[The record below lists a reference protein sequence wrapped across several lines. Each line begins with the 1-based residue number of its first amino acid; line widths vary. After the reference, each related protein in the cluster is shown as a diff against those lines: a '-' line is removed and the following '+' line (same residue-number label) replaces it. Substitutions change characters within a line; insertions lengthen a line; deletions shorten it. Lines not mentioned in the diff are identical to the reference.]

1 MLTLKRDMAVR
12 VSEFTFVLFLIY
24 LFASWFLL
32 APPGEIGEAYAGQ
45 LEFDGVPVD
54 ITTAANEDLVLAPG
68 SGGNSQV
75 GTGTGTNTHATTNND
90 LHVTG
95 VLEVDGAS
103 YFDSTVNLGD
113 TTSDTITVSGYFG
126 SSLIPSLDSTYDL
139 GSASLAWR
147 CLYADIISGVNTS
160 LALNPPSGY
169 SLTGSVTKSA
179 SAGNEVA
186 YDYAAIIDKAAGNYT
201 GIKLN
206 LTQTSASGPATAN
219 FLFDLQL
226 GGVSMFNVDAAGNV
240 IAVGTITGSGAA
252 INGTTSH
259 TFTVNSNNDNAL
271 TTLRLGGS
279 GGSNGQLTTASGNL
293 VIDSNGGTVD
303 INDGTLDLSTQ
314 TVDVALNDAVDSL
327 NIDADTLSVDALN
340 NRVGIGTSAP
350 GNQLHVS
357 DPTGAIEVAKFEGIN
372 STAIRID
379 APVGANTSTTRNYVG
394 GTLSSEA
401 GYSPV
406 VPGSGYYISMSGT
419 RRLTLDSNGYL
430 GLGDTTPVANL
441 VVGSDA
447 GAAVAGA
454 GDAYIQNDLEVD
466 GTLYAAS
473 AAIAGTSSDTF
484 TIDTDNSSAT
494 PTLTFGNGG
503 NPFITTPA
511 GNLNLQPASAV
522 IVRDATAPAPA
533 KATAAGSLFVENIF
547 ENTGIAYHY
556 DDITLYDKKS
566 FAVISS
572 LSGAPDYAHSIYMSQ
587 SDNIMQFKEWD
598 TFKFTNTSA
607 NVDLITL
614 TPTAGMTLLNEDVVD
629 NAVSDILKIEHSTT
643 NVPAAG
649 IGTGL
654 AYYVEDAG
662 NLQKHGSIDT
672 VLTAVTQG
680 SENADMI
687 FKISQA
693 GVLSELMRLNSASDR
708 VDISGDLNVTGT
720 ISGALSSSG
729 TASDTWEVNTDGNS
743 VTINSAGQT
752 SDHSYTFPD
761 VSGKVLTTNMSDAIV
776 AVTLNNAVNA
786 LNFDADTLTIDASN
800 NRVGIN
806 TGNPGAQ
813 LEVVGA
819 LKVVTG
825 SENMFCAAAAGPY
838 FYIQAK
844 DVAGTDYT
852 RVGGWSST
860 ATATNLVLQPAGGN
874 IGIGGTF
881 DGNPTTLAPSYMV
894 SLDGQ
899 AGRTIGMERH
909 QAAGQAGN
917 DLTVQSGGAYA
928 TGSDLDGGNLVL
940 KAGTAT
946 GSGASAIMF
955 QAAKAGAAGAA
966 DNDPATKAIIA
977 GTSMTFS
984 PHGAAAG
991 NTLELRFNELAA
1003 GGVNYVGFK
1012 APDAIG
1018 SDLIWTL
1025 PGVDGSS
1032 GHVLKTDGLGTLSFG
1047 AVGGSTAITGTT
1059 NDTFEVNTDGNS
1071 VTVSSAGQTGDR
1083 VFTFPDATGQVL
1095 TNNMPADVAVALGGG
1110 VDALNFD
1117 SNTLSID
1124 ANNNRVGI
1132 GNAAPEAAL
1141 DVSGQGYFN
1150 SNIIARSGVLVFPAM
1165 TGFIGGY
1172 DSAGDRAFFFSGVTN
1187 GTGGVISR
1195 KPAIFDYGT
1204 FGFTRD
1210 GGLNYDL
1217 FISSAGYVGM
1227 GDATPAA
1234 NLVVGDDTGAVV
1246 SGAGSAYIQNDLE
1259 VDGTLYA
1266 AASGLTG
1273 TTSRTFT
1280 VNSDNTTGEV
1290 AEVIFGGA
1298 GAGSGKISTTVGNL
1312 NIDSAGGTVDIND
1325 GIIDLSTQ
1333 T

>member
-1 MLTLKRDMAVR
+1 MFTLKKNTAVR
-12 VSEFTFVLFLIY
+12 VAESAFVLFPIFL
-24 LFASWFLL
+24 LGSWFLL
-32 APPGEIGEAYAGQ
+32 APPWSGGTAHAGQ

-54 ITTAANEDLVLAPG
+54 ITTAANEDLVIAPG

-90 LHVTG
+90 LHITG
-95 VLEVDGAS
+95 VLEVDEAS
-103 YFDSTVNLGD
+103 YFDSAVNLGD
-113 TTSDTITVSGYFG
+113 TTSDTVTVTGYFG
-126 SSLIPSLDSTYDL
+126 SSLMPSLDSTYDL

-147 CLYADIISGVNTS
+147 YLYADIISGVNAN
-160 LALNPPSGY
+160 LALDPPSGY

-240 IAVGTITGSGAA
+240 TAVGTITGSGAA

-303 INDGTLDLSTQ
+303 FNDGTLDLSTQ

-340 NRVGIGTSAP
+340 NRVGIGTAAP
-350 GNQLHVS
+350 GNQLHVLDS
-357 DPTGAIEVAKFEGIN
+357 TGAIEIAKFEGIN
-372 STAIRID
+372 SASIRID
-379 APVGANTSTTRNYVG
+379 APVGANRSTTRNYIAD
-394 GTLSSEA
+394 TLEAEA
-401 GYSPV
+401 GYTPIG
-406 VPGSGYYISMSGT
+406 PGSGYFISVGGA
-419 RRLTLDSNGYL
+419 RYLTLDGSGYL

-447 GAAVAGA
+447 GASVAGA

-473 AAIAGTSSDTF
+473 ASIAGTDSDTF
-484 TIDTDNSSAT
+484 TIDTDNTSAT

-522 IVRDATAPAPA
+522 VVRDGTAPAPA

-556 DDITLYDKKS
+556 DDITMYDKKS

-614 TPTAGMTLLNEDVVD
+614 TPTAGMALLNEDVVD
-629 NAVSDILKIEHSTT
+629 NAVSDILKIQHSTT
-643 NVPAAG
+643 NAPQAG

-672 VLTAVTQG
+672 VLTTVTQG
-680 SENADMI
+680 SENADMVFSI
-687 FKISQA
+687 TES
-693 GVLSELMRLNSASDR
+693 GVLAELMRLNAASDR

-720 ISGALSSSG
+720 ISGALSAAG
-729 TASDTWEVNTDGNS
+729 TTSDTWEVNTDGNS

-776 AVTLNNAVNA
+776 AVTLNDAVNA
-786 LNFDADTLTIDASN
+786 LNFDTDTLTIDAFN

-813 LEVVGA
+813 LEVVGT

-825 SENMFCAAAAGPY
+825 SENTFYAAAVGPY
-838 FYIQAK
+838 LYIQAK

-852 RVGGWSST
+852 RVGGWSS
-860 ATATNLVLQPAGGN
+860 AAAATNLVLQPAGGN

-881 DGNPTTLAPSYMV
+881 DGNPTTLAPSYMI

-899 AGRTIGMERH
+899 AGRTVGMER
-909 QAAGQAGN
+909 
-917 DLTVQSGGAYA
+917 
-928 TGSDLDGGNLVL
+928 
-940 KAGTAT
+940 
-946 GSGASAIMF
+946 
-955 QAAKAGAAGAA
+955 
-966 DNDPATKAIIA
+966 
-977 GTSMTFS
+977 
-984 PHGAAAG
+984 
-991 NTLELRFNELAA
+991 
-1003 GGVNYVGFK
+1003 
-1012 APDAIG
+1012 
-1018 SDLIWTL
+1018 
-1025 PGVDGSS
+1025 
-1032 GHVLKTDGLGTLSFG
+1032 
-1047 AVGGSTAITGTT
+1047 
-1059 NDTFEVNTDGNS
+1059 
-1071 VTVSSAGQTGDR
+1071 
-1083 VFTFPDATGQVL
+1083 
-1095 TNNMPADVAVALGGG
+1095 
-1110 VDALNFD
+1110 
-1117 SNTLSID
+1117 
-1124 ANNNRVGI
+1124 
-1132 GNAAPEAAL
+1132 
-1141 DVSGQGYFN
+1141 
-1150 SNIIARSGVLVFPAM
+1150 
-1165 TGFIGGY
+1165 
-1172 DSAGDRAFFFSGVTN
+1172 
-1187 GTGGVISR
+1187 
-1195 KPAIFDYGT
+1195 
-1204 FGFTRD
+1204 
-1210 GGLNYDL
+1210 
-1217 FISSAGYVGM
+1217 
-1227 GDATPAA
+1227 
-1234 NLVVGDDTGAVV
+1234 
-1246 SGAGSAYIQNDLE
+1246 
-1259 VDGTLYA
+1259 
-1266 AASGLTG
+1266 
-1273 TTSRTFT
+1273 
-1280 VNSDNTTGEV
+1280 
-1290 AEVIFGGA
+1290 
-1298 GAGSGKISTTVGNL
+1298 
-1312 NIDSAGGTVDIND
+1312 
-1325 GIIDLSTQ
+1325 
-1333 T
+1333 

>member
-1 MLTLKRDMAVR
+1 MLTLKKNISARAPENVFAV
-12 VSEFTFVLFLIY
+12 LLIY
-24 LFASWFLL
+24 FFASWFML
-32 APPGEIGEAYAGQ
+32 APPGAAGEARAGQ

-54 ITTAANEDLVLAPG
+54 ITTAANEDLVIAPG
-68 SGGNSQV
+68 SGGNSQI
-75 GTGTGTNTHATTNND
+75 GTATGTNTHATTNND

-95 VLEVDGAS
+95 VLEVDGVS
-103 YFDSTVNLGD
+103 YFDSAMYLGD
-113 TTSDTITVSGYFG
+113 TVSDTVTVTGYFG
-126 SSLIPSLDSTYDL
+126 SSLIPSADSTYDL

-147 CLYADIISGVNTS
+147 YLYADIISGYNAN
-160 LALNPPSGY
+160 LALNPATGY
-169 SLTGSVTKSA
+169 SLTGAVTKNA
-179 SAGNEVA
+179 STGNEVA
-186 YDYAAIIDKAAGNYT
+186 YDYAATINKAAGNYT

-206 LTQTSASGPATAN
+206 LTQTAAGGPATAN

-226 GGVSMFNVDAAGNV
+226 GGVSMFNVDSAGNV
-240 IAVGTITGSGAA
+240 TAVGTITGSGAA

-279 GGSNGQLTTASGNL
+279 GGSNGQVTTASGNL

-303 INDGTLDLSTQ
+303 INDGILDLSTQ
-314 TVDVALNDAVDSL
+314 TVDVTLNDAVDSL
-327 NIDADTLSVDALN
+327 NFDSDTLSIDAQN
-340 NRVGIGTSAP
+340 NRVGIGASAP
-350 GNQLHVS
+350 ENELHVY
-357 DPTGAIEVAKFEGIN
+357 DPTGTIEVAKFEGLN
-372 STAIRID
+372 SGAIRID
-379 APVGANTSTTRNYVG
+379 ASVVADTSTTRNYVA

-406 VPGSGYYISMSGT
+406 IPGAGYFISMSGT
-419 RRLTLDSNGYL
+419 RRLTLDANGYL

-484 TIDTDNSSAT
+484 TIDTDNTSAT

-522 IVRDATAPAPA
+522 IVRDATAPVPA
-533 KATAAGSLFVENIF
+533 KATAAGTMFVENAF

-572 LSGAPDYAHSIYMSQ
+572 VSGNPDYAHSIYISQ

-614 TPTAGMTLLNEDVVD
+614 TPTAGMALLNEDVVD

-643 NVPAAG
+643 NAPQAG

-672 VLTAVTQG
+672 VLTTVTQG

-693 GVLSELMRLNSASDR
+693 GTLTELLRLNAASDR
-708 VDISGDLNVTGT
+708 VDISGDLDVTGT
-720 ISGALSSSG
+720 ISGALSASG
-729 TASDTWEVNTDGNS
+729 TTSDTWEVNTDGNS
-743 VTINSAGQT
+743 VTIDSAGQT
-752 SDHSYTFPD
+752 SDHDYTFPNA
-761 VSGKVLTTNMSDAIV
+761 SGKVLTTDMSDATV
-776 AVTLNNAVNA
+776 AVTLNDAINA
-786 LNFDADTLTIDASN
+786 LNFDADTLTIDAAS

-813 LEVVGA
+813 LEVVGT

-825 SENMFCAAAAGPY
+825 SESTFYSAAVGPY
-838 FYIQAK
+838 LYIQPK

-852 RVGGWSST
+852 RLGGWSS
-860 ATATNLVLQPAGGN
+860 AAAATNLVLQPAGGN

-881 DGNPTTLAPSYMV
+881 DGNPTVLVPSYIV

-899 AGRTIGMERH
+899 SGRTIGMERH
-909 QAAGQAGN
+909 QTAGQAGN
-917 DLTVQSGGAYA
+917 DLSVQAGGAYE
-928 TGSDLDGGNLVL
+928 TGSNLNGGNLIL

-946 GSGASAIMF
+946 GTGASAIIF
-955 QAAKAGAAGAA
+955 QTAKAATAGAA
-966 DNDPATKAIIA
+966 DNSPATRALIG
-977 GTSMTFS
+977 GTSLALS
-984 PHGAAAG
+984 PHGTAAG
-991 NTLELRFNELAA
+991 NTLELRFSELAA
-1003 GGVNYVGFK
+1003 GGSNYVGFK

-1018 SDLIWTL
+1018 DDLIWTL
-1025 PGVDGSS
+1025 PSVDGSD
-1032 GHVLKTDGLGTLSFG
+1032 GHVLKTNGLGTLSFG

-1059 NDTFEVNTDGNS
+1059 NDTFEVNSDGNS
-1071 VTVSSAGQTGDR
+1071 VTISSAGQTSDH
-1083 VFTFPDATGQVL
+1083 VFTFPDATGQAL
-1095 TNNMPADVAVALGGG
+1095 TTNMPADTAVTLGGG

-1124 ANNNRVGI
+1124 ADANRVGI
-1132 GNAAPEAAL
+1132 GIAAP
-1141 DVSGQGYFN
+1141 N
-1150 SNIIARSGVLVFPAM
+1150 SDLEIYGSKDGSNVAM
-1165 TGFIGGY
+1165 
-1172 DSAGDRAFFFSGVTN
+1172 AVTN
-1187 GTGGVISR
+1187 VSAAAGNTLSEINVRNSTEANFSSALRMAAFGTGYTTTGMFVADGS
-1195 KPAIFDYGT
+1195 AVSSDT
-1204 FGFTRD
+1204 ALS
-1210 GGLNYDL
+1210 GGLS
-1217 FISSAGYVGM
+1217 IGTRHASAPLRFFTGGHTNERMRIGETGYVGVNTTDFD
-1227 GDATPAA
+1227 GTPAA
-1234 NLVVGDDTGAVV
+1234 GRLIVK
-1246 SGAGSAYIQNDLE
+1246 
-1259 VDGTLYA
+1259 
-1266 AASGLTG
+1266 G
-1273 TTSRTFT
+1273 TT
-1280 VNSDNTTGEV
+1280 
-1290 AEVIFGGA
+1290 
-1298 GAGSGKISTTVGNL
+1298 
-1312 NIDSAGGTVDIND
+1312 ND
-1325 GIIDLSTQ
+1325 GSTNIFVGRDSDEANVAYLD
-1333 T
+1333 TDG